1 MEELRVEYLIRV
13 DGSKT
18 LCNNMKT
25 FENLLKI
32 SSEIELENNVIKY
45 KNIDINYNNKKY
57 LNEDRENV
65 FDLEVYINNIENI
78 SEFEAFLRE
87 LKSILYKISD
97 NILILQDDISLY
109 YSVNTYPIFN
119 EVENLMRKLLTK
131 FMVIKVGENWD
142 KENIPTKVK
151 KSIESSKRKDSYSF
165 LYRADFIDLSKF
177 LFDKYSIKTLQDFS
191 KESLSGKEINK
202 EDYIEKSNWER
213 YFNSILKYEDCE
225 LQKQWNVMY
234 ELRCK
239 IAHNNKFTNE
249 DSKKVLEIYKKIKPV
264 LVDAINKID
273 DIVIGLEE
281 RKVFT
286 ESILANGDA
295 LIGVFLK
302 KINELENK
310 IIEVYCEQSGESEYR
325 RRSMHNMIKIIK
337 ENTDLYNKV
346 FSDIQKLIKIRNEIV
361 HGFRN
366 IQDVELQEKID
377 DIERVIRILDRINK

>member
-1 MEELRVEYLIRV
+1 MEELRVEYLIKV

-18 LCNNMKT
+18 LCNSMKT

-32 SSEIELENNVIKY
+32 SSEIELESDVIKY

-142 KENIPTKVK
+142 KDNIPKKVK

-191 KESLSGKEINK
+191 KESLSGKEVNK

-213 YFNSILKYEDCE
+213 YFSDILKYEDGE
-225 LQKQWNVMY
+225 LQKQWSEMY

-239 IAHNNKFTNE
+239 IAHNNKFTKE
-249 DSKKVLEIYKKIKPV
+249 DSKKVLNIYKKIKPV
-264 LVDAINKID
+264 LIDAINKID

-286 ESILANGDA
+286 ESIIGNGDV
-295 LIGVFLK
+295 LLGVFVK
-302 KINELENK
+302 KLRELENK
-310 IIEVYCEQSGESEYR
+310 INEIYCKKSGDNEYR
-325 RRSMHNMIKIIK
+325 AKSMYSMIRIIRECTSLGDEVFDDIEKIIR
-337 ENTDLYNKV
+337 T
-346 FSDIQKLIKIRNEIV
+346 RNEIF
-361 HGFRN
+361 HGVRS
-366 IQDVELQEKID
+366 IKDSELQEKID
-377 DIERVIRILDRINK
+377 DIERIIRILDGFTK